1 MKEIIPAPL
10 LPHLSNRF
18 EIIGEVAVVSLP
30 QELDDYKED
39 IARQIIS
46 KQRNIRTVLNK
57 VSKLAGDKR
66 IAEFEI
72 LWGDNTETVHR
83 EYGYIYKLDVKE
95 VFFNGRLSFERR
107 RIASMVSP
115 SEQVLVPFCGV
126 GPFAVPAAASG
137 ARVIAIEKNPNACRW
152 LAENIRINGVNDNI
166 SVIKGD
172 AVNITKMLNCTFDRV
187 IVPTP
192 YGMDYFLKDISRLV
206 KKGSMVHFFTFKKQY
221 QIEGLVK
228 EYQNMG
234 FEVSF
239 YRRCGN
245 VAPGVSRWVFDL
257 VKQ

>member
-1 MKEIIPAPL
+1 MKGIIPA
-10 LPHLSNRF
+10 HLMPRLSDRF
-18 EIIGEVAVVSLP
+18 EIIGDVAVVSIP
-30 QELDDYKED
+30 QELDDYRDD
-39 IARQIIS
+39 IARQITS

-72 LWGDNTETVHR
+72 LSGDSTETVHR

-137 ARVIAIEKNPNACRW
+137 ARVIAIEKNADACRW

-172 AVNITKMLNCTFDRV
+172 AVNTKKMLNCTFDRV

-206 KKGSMVHFFTFKKQY
+206 RKGGMVHFYTFKKQY

-228 EYQNMG
+228 EYKDIG
-234 FEVSF
+234 FEVIF

>member
-1 MKEIIPAPL
+1 MGGFPSKDAGSLQWSAPL
-10 LPHLSNRF
+10 NRC
-18 EIIGEVAVVSLP
+18 
-30 QELDDYKED
+30 
-39 IARQIIS
+39 
-46 KQRNIRTVLNK
+46 
-57 VSKLAGDKR
+57 
-66 IAEFEI
+66 
-72 LWGDNTETVHR
+72 W
-83 EYGYIYKLDVKE
+83 
-95 VFFNGRLSFERR
+95 
-107 RIASMVSP
+107 
-115 SEQVLVPFCGV
+115 
-126 GPFAVPAAASG
+126 

-206 KKGSMVHFFTFKKQY
+206 RKGGMVHFYTFKKQY

-228 EYQNMG
+228 EYKDIG
-234 FEVSF
+234 FEVIF